1 MSKISKIIDILLILL
16 FNQLILQD
24 SITLSIITSIII
36 FLGLYSFRTF
46 DPREME
52 SLNNQVIRV
61 LAGTLV
67 SFIPILIFYPIYSNQ
82 MDRYF
87 FIYNFIFTL
96 IIIPISNRIYLRMY
110 KKHKTSKNYLVI
122 GRKEEIG
129 DVLKE
134 IEQRSLNKLK
144 FVEYINPSP
153 EKLEEIV
160 ETRIKDLDIRDK
172 ARQNKKEKFKKHKK
186 IHAIIVTDPWLEKL
200 VYNEI
205 KQYKKQNIQVEYL
218 PELAEEYLK
227 RIPIKVIQKFEE
239 YYTLEFEKREKTPSQ
254 RVMDIIVSTVLIT
267 LFSPFMLIIAVWTL
281 IEDGLPIVF
290 RQNRIGYKG
299 KTFRLSKFRSLKN
312 IDCQSKSVEESSSLN
327 QQPTTNN
334 KQPDSLSSRPSD
346 SEWRDPG
353 FSQQE
358 DSVILSESNESKDLK
373 VSNGFNQQQTTNN
386 QQPESYSDFNSAEGS
401 NVFNQQPSTNNHQPE
416 SQSDSYTPN
425 DGIEQRVLKIGKIT
439 RKTRLD
445 ETLQFWN
452 VLNGTMSIVG
462 SRPEMEEF
470 HKEMKE
476 KIPYYAYRLDTNPG
490 ITGWAQINYKHTTT
504 LEDYRKKTEYD
515 LYYVKNRTL
524 LLDIQI
530 MLKTVET
537 MFGMRGA
544 R

>member
-1 MSKISKIIDILLILL
+1 MAIGMPWFLSFLTAVILFVGI
-16 FNQLILQD
+16 
-24 SITLSIITSIII
+24 
-36 FLGLYSFRTF
+36 YSFKTYDTF
-46 DPREME
+46 EME
-52 SLNNQVIRV
+52 SLNNQLIRTTVGV
-61 LAGTLV
+61 LVGFIMLLMFYPLFDADINRYSLLYNLFFTIIT
-67 SFIPILIFYPIYSNQ
+67 IPIIHKIE
-82 MDRYF
+82 
-87 FIYNFIFTL
+87 
-96 IIIPISNRIYLRMY
+96 YLMHLNHRPV
-110 KKHKTSKNYLVI
+110 KQYLVI

-134 IEQRSLNKLK
+134 IEEKSLHKIK

-153 EKLEEIV
+153 TRLINLI
-160 ETRIKDLDIRDK
+160 ETRYQKQRTFQTLKNIFLFQEPIKSINKDI
-172 ARQNKKEKFKKHKK
+172 NS
-186 IHAIIVTDPWLEKL
+186 IVVTDPELEKL
-200 VYNEI
+200 VKDEMENF
-205 KQYKKQNIQVEYL
+205 KKNNIPIEYL
-218 PELAEEYLK
+218 PELTEKYLK
-227 RIPIKVIQKFEE
+227 RIPIKVIEKFEE
-239 YYTLEFEKREKTPSQ
+239 YYEIEFGKKENDPSKRIS
-254 RVMDIIVSTVLIT
+254 DIIISTLLII

-299 KTFRLSKFRSLKN
+299 KTFKLHKFRSLKN
-312 IDCQSKSVEESSSLN
+312 IDEKSN
-327 QQPTTNN
+327 A
-334 KQPDSLSSRPSD
+334 
-346 SEWRDPG
+346 
-353 FSQQE
+353 
-358 DSVILSESNESKDLK
+358 
-373 VSNGFNQQQTTNN
+373 FNQQQTTNN
-386 QQPESYSDFNSAEGS
+386 KQQ
-401 NVFNQQPSTNNHQPE
+401 E
-416 SQSDSYTPN
+416 SQSDSHTPN
-425 DGIEQRVLKIGKIT
+425 DDIEQRVLKIGKIT

-476 KIPYYAYRLDTNPG
+476 KIPYYSYRLDTNPG

-504 LEDYRKKTEYD
+504 LEDYIKKTEYD

>member
-1 MSKISKIIDILLILL
+1 MHL
-16 FNQLILQD
+16 
-24 SITLSIITSIII
+24 
-36 FLGLYSFRTF
+36 
-46 DPREME
+46 
-52 SLNNQVIRV
+52 
-61 LAGTLV
+61 
-67 SFIPILIFYPIYSNQ
+67 
-82 MDRYF
+82 
-87 FIYNFIFTL
+87 
-96 IIIPISNRIYLRMY
+96 
-110 KKHKTSKNYLVI
+110 KHKPVKQYLVI

-134 IEQRSLNKLK
+134 IEEKSLHKIK

-153 EKLEEIV
+153 TRLINLI
-160 ETRIKDLDIRDK
+160 ETRYQRQTISKTLKNIFLFQEPIKSI
-172 ARQNKKEKFKKHKK
+172 NKE
-186 IHAIIVTDPWLEKL
+186 INSVVVTDPQLEKL
-200 VYNEI
+200 VKDEVENF
-205 KQYKKQNIQVEYL
+205 KRNNIPIEYL
-218 PELAEEYLK
+218 PELAEKYLK
-227 RIPIKVIQKFEE
+227 RIPIKVIEKFEE
-239 YYTLEFEKREKTPSQ
+239 YYEIEFEKKENDPSK
-254 RVMDIIVSTVLIT
+254 RISDIMISVLLIT

-281 IEDGLPIVF
+281 IEDGFPIVF

-299 KTFRLSKFRSLKN
+299 KTFRLSKFRSLKT
-312 IDCQSKSVEESSSLN
+312 IDCHPEPAEGTNSK
-327 QQPTTNN
+327 
-334 KQPDSLSSRPSD
+334 DLSSRPSD
-346 SEWRDPG
+346 SERRELG

-358 DSVILSESNESKDLK
+358 DSVER
-373 VSNGFNQQQTTNN
+373 
-386 QQPESYSDFNSAEGS
+386 S
-401 NVFNQQPSTNNHQPE
+401 NVFNQQPTTNNYQPE

-476 KIPYYAYRLDTNPG
+476 KIPYYSYRLDTNPG

-504 LEDYRKKTEYD
+504 LEDYIKKTEYD

>member
-1 MSKISKIIDILLILL
+1 VKRLIKLLDIFILFSFNMVIGVPWFLSFLTAGIL
-16 FNQLILQD
+16 FIG
-24 SITLSIITSIII
+24 I
-36 FLGLYSFRTF
+36 YSFKTYDTF
-46 DPREME
+46 EME
-52 SLNNQVIRV
+52 SLNNQLIRTTVGV
-61 LAGTLV
+61 LVG
-67 SFIPILIFYPIYSNQ
+67 FIMLLMFYPIFDADINRYSLLYNL
-82 MDRYF
+82 F
-87 FIYNFIFTL
+87 FT
-96 IIIPISNRIYLRMY
+96 IITIPIIHKIEYLMHLNHRPI
-110 KKHKTSKNYLVI
+110 KQYLVI

-134 IEQRSLNKLK
+134 IEEKSLHKIK

-153 EKLEEIV
+153 TRLINLI
-160 ETRIKDLDIRDK
+160 ETRYQKQRTFQTLKNIFLFQEPIKSI
-172 ARQNKKEKFKKHKK
+172 NKE
-186 IHAIIVTDPWLEKL
+186 INSIVVTDPELEKL
-200 VYNEI
+200 VKDEMENF
-205 KQYKKQNIQVEYL
+205 KKNNIPIEYL
-218 PELAEEYLK
+218 PELTEKYLK

-239 YYTLEFEKREKTPSQ
+239 YYTLEFGKKENDPSKRIS
-254 RVMDIIVSTVLIT
+254 DIIISTLLII

-299 KTFRLSKFRSLKN
+299 KTFKLHKFRSLKN
-312 IDCQSKSVEESSSLN
+312 IAEKSN
-327 QQPTTNN
+327 A
-334 KQPDSLSSRPSD
+334 
-346 SEWRDPG
+346 
-353 FSQQE
+353 
-358 DSVILSESNESKDLK
+358 
-373 VSNGFNQQQTTNN
+373 FNQQQTTNN
-386 QQPESYSDFNSAEGS
+386 KQPESQSDSHTGEEFRD
-401 NVFNQQPSTNNHQPE
+401 FNQQQTTNNKQPE

-425 DGIEQRVLKIGKIT
+425 DDIEQRVLKIGKIT

-462 SRPEMEEF
+462 SRPEMEQF

-476 KIPYYAYRLDTNPG
+476 KIPYYSYRLDTNPG

-504 LEDYRKKTEYD
+504 LEDYIKKTEYD

>member
-1 MSKISKIIDILLILL
+1 MH
-16 FNQLILQD
+16 
-24 SITLSIITSIII
+24 
-36 FLGLYSFRTF
+36 
-46 DPREME
+46 
-52 SLNNQVIRV
+52 LNHRPVKQ
-61 LAGTLV
+61 
-67 SFIPILIFYPIYSNQ
+67 
-82 MDRYF
+82 
-87 FIYNFIFTL
+87 
-96 IIIPISNRIYLRMY
+96 
-110 KKHKTSKNYLVI
+110 YLVI

-134 IEQRSLNKLK
+134 IEEKSLHKIK

-153 EKLEEIV
+153 TRLINLI
-160 ETRIKDLDIRDK
+160 ETRYQKQTITQTLKSIFFIKEPIK
-172 ARQNKKEKFKKHKK
+172 SINKE
-186 IHAIIVTDPWLEKL
+186 INSVVVTDPQLEKL
-200 VYNEI
+200 VKDEVENF
-205 KQYKKQNIQVEYL
+205 KRNNIPIEYL
-218 PELAEEYLK
+218 PELAEKYLK

-239 YYTLEFEKREKTPSQ
+239 YYTLEFGKKENDPSKRIS
-254 RVMDIIVSTVLIT
+254 DIIISTLLII

-281 IEDGLPIVF
+281 IEDGTPVVF

-312 IDCQSKSVEESSSLN
+312 IDEKISSKCVRGGDHESGEEFRGASAKESNTLN
-327 QQPTTNN
+327 KQQTTNT
-334 KQPDSLSSRPSD
+334 
-346 SEWRDPG
+346 
-353 FSQQE
+353 QQQKSHGDFTSGE
-358 DSVILSESNESKDLK
+358 EFRNEGSKDSVILSESKEPKDLRGSK
-373 VSNGFNQQQTTNN
+373 GPGDLQQDCHPEPAEGSNGFDKQQTTNN
-386 QQPESYSDFNSAEGS
+386 K
-401 NVFNQQPSTNNHQPE
+401 QPE

-504 LEDYRKKTEYD
+504 LEDYIKKTEYD

>member
-1 MSKISKIIDILLILL
+1 MVIGVPWFLSFLTAGILFIG
-16 FNQLILQD
+16 I
-24 SITLSIITSIII
+24 
-36 FLGLYSFRTF
+36 YSFKTYDTF
-46 DPREME
+46 EME
-52 SLNNQVIRV
+52 SLNNQLIRTTVGV
-61 LAGTLV
+61 LVGFIMLLMFYPLFDADINRYSLLYNLFFTIIT
-67 SFIPILIFYPIYSNQ
+67 IPIIHKIE
-82 MDRYF
+82 
-87 FIYNFIFTL
+87 
-96 IIIPISNRIYLRMY
+96 YLMHLNHRPV
-110 KKHKTSKNYLVI
+110 KQYLVI

-134 IEQRSLNKLK
+134 IEEKSLHKIK

-153 EKLEEIV
+153 TRLINLI
-160 ETRIKDLDIRDK
+160 ETRYQKQRTFQTLKNIFLFQEPIKPINKDI
-172 ARQNKKEKFKKHKK
+172 NS
-186 IHAIIVTDPWLEKL
+186 IVVTDPELEKL
-200 VYNEI
+200 VKDEMENF
-205 KQYKKQNIQVEYL
+205 KKNNIPIEYL
-218 PELAEEYLK
+218 PELTEKYLK

-239 YYTLEFEKREKTPSQ
+239 YYTLEFGKKENDPSKRIS
-254 RVMDIIVSTVLIT
+254 DIIISTLLII

-299 KTFRLSKFRSLKN
+299 KTFKLHKFRSLKN
-312 IDCQSKSVEESSSLN
+312 IDEKSN
-327 QQPTTNN
+327 A
-334 KQPDSLSSRPSD
+334 
-346 SEWRDPG
+346 
-353 FSQQE
+353 
-358 DSVILSESNESKDLK
+358 
-373 VSNGFNQQQTTNN
+373 FNQQQTTNN
-386 QQPESYSDFNSAEGS
+386 KQQ
-401 NVFNQQPSTNNHQPE
+401 E
-416 SQSDSYTPN
+416 SQSDSHTPN
-425 DGIEQRVLKIGKIT
+425 DDIEQRVLKIGKIT

-462 SRPEMEEF
+462 SRPEMEQF

-476 KIPYYAYRLDTNPG
+476 KIPYYSYRLDTNPG

>member
-1 MSKISKIIDILLILL
+1 
-16 FNQLILQD
+16 
-24 SITLSIITSIII
+24 
-36 FLGLYSFRTF
+36 
-46 DPREME
+46 
-52 SLNNQVIRV
+52 
-61 LAGTLV
+61 
-67 SFIPILIFYPIYSNQ
+67 
-82 MDRYF
+82 
-87 FIYNFIFTL
+87 
-96 IIIPISNRIYLRMY
+96 
-110 KKHKTSKNYLVI
+110 
-122 GRKEEIG
+122 
-129 DVLKE
+129 
-134 IEQRSLNKLK
+134 
-144 FVEYINPSP
+144 
-153 EKLEEIV
+153 
-160 ETRIKDLDIRDK
+160 
-172 ARQNKKEKFKKHKK
+172 
-186 IHAIIVTDPWLEKL
+186 
-200 VYNEI
+200 
-205 KQYKKQNIQVEYL
+205 
-218 PELAEEYLK
+218 
-227 RIPIKVIQKFEE
+227 
-239 YYTLEFEKREKTPSQ
+239 
-254 RVMDIIVSTVLIT
+254 
-267 LFSPFMLIIAVWTL
+267 MLIIAVWTL

-312 IDCQSKSVEESSSLN
+312 IDEKISSKCVRGGDHESGEEFRNEGSN
-327 QQPTTNN
+327 GFDKQPTTNN
-334 KQPDSLSSRPSD
+334 QQQKSHSDFNSGEEFRDVSAEGSNSNDLSSRPSD
-346 SEWRDPG
+346 SERRDLG
-353 FSQQE
+353 FSQQDCHPE
-358 DSVILSESNESKDLK
+358 PAEGSK
-373 VSNGFNQQQTTNN
+373 SFNQQQTTNN
-386 QQPESYSDFNSAEGS
+386 KQQ
-401 NVFNQQPSTNNHQPE
+401 E
-416 SQSDSYTPN
+416 SQSDSHTPN